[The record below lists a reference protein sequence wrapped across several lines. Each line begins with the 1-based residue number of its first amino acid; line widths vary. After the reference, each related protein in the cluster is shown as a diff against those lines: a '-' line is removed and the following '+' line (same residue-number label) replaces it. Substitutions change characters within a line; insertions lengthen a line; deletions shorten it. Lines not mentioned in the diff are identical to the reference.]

1 MKLSDALK
9 FLEGARVIGESGVDI
24 AAIAYHTGQVVPGS
38 CFVAIRGTTSDG
50 HAYVDEAL
58 RRGAQVVVT
67 ERPVVELPF
76 GVTNIVVRDTRDALA
91 RLSAAHFN
99 NPSLGM
105 KLVGVTGT
113 SGKTTIT
120 YLLEEIFCAA
130 GWSPGVIGTVE
141 YRYAGTRHTASHT
154 TPESYELQKLLRA
167 MADRSVTACAMEVS
181 SHALDMERVVACH
194 FDGAI
199 FTNLTPE
206 HLDYHKDMD
215 AYYTSKA
222 RLFLER
228 LVASVKEKPF
238 AVVNTDDAYGRLL
251 AASIT
256 VPLVSYG
263 LTPGALVTTTMFTC
277 DAEGLAMRVRTPRG
291 DVNIRSELVGRFNAL
306 NILAA
311 VAAGISLD
319 IDLATIAQAVARVT
333 RIPGRVD
340 RVPNE
345 KGVLAFVDYAHK
357 PDALVSVLSYAKELA
372 KGRLIVVFGCGGDR
386 DRVKRPLMGEAVAR
400 FADIA
405 VVTSDNPRTEDP
417 DAIIEMI
424 LPGLEQGGMHRGTGA
439 GSAHYE
445 VIADR
450 RAAIAR
456 AAELSR
462 AGDVLVVAGKG
473 HEDYQIVG
481 TEKRHFDDRE
491 VLVEVLK

>member
-1 MKLSDALK
+1 MKLNEAITL
-9 FLEGARVIGESGVDI
+9 LEGARVIGESGVDI
-24 AAIAYHTGQVVPGS
+24 AEIAYHTERVVPGS
-38 CFVAIRGTTSDG
+38 CFVAIRGTASDG
-50 HAYVDEAL
+50 HAFVEEAI
-58 RRGAQVVVT
+58 RRGAHMVVT

-76 GVTNIVVRDTRDALA
+76 GVTNVVVRDTRDALA
-91 RLSAAHFN
+91 RLSAAHFI
-99 NPSLGM
+99 NPSLAM

-120 YLLEEIFCAA
+120 YLLEEIFRAA

-141 YRYAGTRHTASHT
+141 YRYAGARHAASHT

-167 MADRSVTACAMEVS
+167 MVDRGVTSCAMEVS

-206 HLDYHKDMD
+206 HLDYHSTME

-228 LVASVKEKPF
+228 LVASVKEKTF
-238 AVVNTDDAYGRLL
+238 AVVNTDDAYGRRL
-251 AASIT
+251 AACVT

-263 LTPGALVTTTMFTC
+263 LTSGALVTSTMFTC
-277 DAEGLAMRVRTPRG
+277 DAQGLAMMVRTPRG
-291 DVNIRSELVGRFNAL
+291 EVKIRSELVGRFNAL

-311 VAAGISLD
+311 VAAGMALD
-319 IDLATIAQAVARVT
+319 IELETIAQAVARVT

-340 RVPNE
+340 RVPND

-357 PDALVSVLSYAKELA
+357 PDALVNMLSCAKELA

-386 DRVKRPLMGEAVAR
+386 DRAKRPLMGEAVAR

-417 DAIIEMI
+417 QSIIEMI
-424 LPGLEQGGMHRGTGA
+424 LPGLEKGGMCRGANAHGA
-439 GSAHYE
+439 YYE

-450 RAAIAR
+450 RAAITR

-481 TEKRHFDDRE
+481 KERRHFDDRE
-491 VLVEVLK
+491 VLKEVL